1 MCAAIK
7 TWLVIGS
14 LENWDTAFAQ
24 PIPLWGLR
32 ESYLHS
38 FQLLSKGD
46 LIVVYVISPI
56 RGVVGFANVKDT
68 YIDRE
73 NLIWPDEKRQKRVIW
88 PLRFRLS
95 DLNLIPRRYW
105 QGEAGT
111 GFQGPIDIRD
121 FPIFWQKGFHE
132 LTEELATKLFLRAQQ
147 NWGHSYLSWTVQKT
161 EPHNINGQIEVPDVK
176 PLSPHR
182 EIQQNIVEIGRL
194 QFYYPEMEFQLPIE
208 DEHKRLDV
216 VWKRE
221 LAGVPTFA
229 FEVELSGGVEKAITK
244 LRLAFTKWNSQPRLV
259 VPETLHKSVEAL
271 IAHEQTQFRNNF
283 RYYEPGIINKLLT
296 KKQDLRSF
304 EEKCGMY

>member
-1 MCAAIK
+1 MSAAIK

-32 ESYLHS
+32 ESYSNS

-46 LIVVYVISPI
+46 LIVVYVVSPI
-56 RGVVGFANVKDT
+56 KGVVGFANVKDK
-68 YIDRE
+68 YIDRGS
-73 NLIWPDEKRQKRVIW
+73 LIWPDEKRQKKVIW

-95 DLNLIPRRYW
+95 DINVIPRSYW
-105 QGEAGT
+105 QGGTGT
-111 GFQGPIDIRD
+111 GFPKPIDIAD
-121 FPIFWQKGFHE
+121 FQIFWQKGFHALSDE
-132 LTEELATKLFLRAQQ
+132 QSVKIFSRVQQ
-147 NWGHSYLSWTVQKT
+147 NWGQNYSALTVQETIPQHIT
-161 EPHNINGQIEVPDVK
+161 EPIKIPGEA

-182 EIQQNIVEIGRL
+182 KIQQSIVEIGRL

-221 LAGVPTFA
+221 LAGVPTFV
-229 FEVELSGGVEKAITK
+229 FEVELSGGIEKAITK

-259 VPETLHKSVEAL
+259 VPETFHKSVDGL
-271 IAHEQTQFRNNF
+271 IAHEQIQFRSNL
-283 RYYEPGIINKLLT
+283 RYYDPAIIDNLLA

-304 EEKCGMY
+304 EEKYGIY